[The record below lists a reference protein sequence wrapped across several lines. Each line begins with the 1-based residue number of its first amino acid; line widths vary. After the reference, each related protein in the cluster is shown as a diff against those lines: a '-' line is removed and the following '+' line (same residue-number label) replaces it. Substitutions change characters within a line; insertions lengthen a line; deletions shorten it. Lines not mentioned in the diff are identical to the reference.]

1 MQRVL
6 EPEYM
11 DSPSEAQS
19 YAHMDHEEANHEVV
33 SRFSTISTSKG
44 ILLDIGTGPGDIPI
58 LLAKTAPDL
67 RVIGIDA
74 AASML
79 AIARDRVSRAGVSEQ
94 VRLQRADAKVLP
106 FADSIF
112 DGVISNGMLH
122 HIPDP
127 VDLLREAHRV
137 LRPDGALLVRDLC
150 RPEKESDVQR
160 LVDLY
165 AAEAKEGQRAMFH
178 ASLCAALTLDEAK
191 EASREAGMM
200 NAVVSMS
207 SDRHYCI
214 EIAIP

>member
-33 SRFSTISTSKG
+33 SRFSTISTSQG
-44 ILLDIGTGPGDIPI
+44 FLLDIGTGPGDIPI

-79 AIARDRVSRAGVSEQ
+79 AIARDRVCRAGVSEQ

-165 AAEAKEGQRAMFH
+165 AAEAKEEQRAMFH

-191 EASREAGMM
+191 EAVREAGMM